1 MKMRMKTWML
11 ISLLV
16 ATSVIGACGGDD
28 ESTTPCATCSCDAS
42 LCAPSFATKEGVL
55 LAVED
60 EYNKRRIDR
69 YNAALDDNFVFYLAP
84 GDVVGSMPDSWG
96 RVDEVNLNMRL
107 FDKNYTT
114 LPCQSIYMDL
124 RIEEGV
130 SWTEVIPESAP
141 TETWYQTTIFYDFRF
156 DISPDTFIPNTGS
169 KAVFT
174 VRNAGT
180 DEAPHWQLVEMRDLG
195 GDPLINATA
204 AGTEP
209 TTWGGVKL
217 MYQ

>member
-11 ISLLV
+11 IGLLV
-16 ATSVIGACGGDD
+16 ATSGVMACGGGDD
-28 ESTTPCATCSCDAS
+28 DPVLPPPPPPPSTR
-42 LCAPSFATKEGVL
+42 EGVL
-55 LAVED
+55 TKIESA
-60 EYNKRRIDR
+60 YNKRRIDW
-69 YNAALDDNFVFYLAP
+69 YNGVLDQNFTFYLAP
-84 GDVVGSMPDSWG
+84 GDVVGNMPDSWN
-96 RVDEVNLNMRL
+96 RADEIDLNTRL
-107 FDKNYTT
+107 FDRNYAT
-114 LPCQSIYMDL
+114 LPCQSIFMDI
-124 RIEEGV
+124 RSEEGL

-141 TETWYQTTIFYDFRF
+141 TETWYQATIFYDFRF
-156 DISPDTFIPNTGS
+156 DISPNTFIPNTGS

-180 DEAPHWQLVEMRDLG
+180 SETPHWQLVAMRDLG